1 MGPKRKWYQA
11 KRSRDGRRAT
21 DGTGTA
27 DGMGD
32 IADQH
37 QQHDQQGSKKLRM
50 SAMNIGQVKG
60 HQAVVGTCDVRHDK
74 AATAELVDLLNAFA
88 DEMLEHPKG
97 TDTQGPWPEK
107 ASNGQNGPKTVC
119 NDASLSAGLT
129 MQSSVDSEQN
139 LSVEDM
145 IRKEADALRAGQGK
159 SQRFMSVNTSV
170 KGVIMVCVMDPR
182 LDVRRLVDA
191 IFADIRA
198 TGKRRSRFL
207 ERVTPIQI
215 TSFSEIGTFKT
226 AAQPVVLNALPPVA
240 EGVPSL
246 SFDIAAKA
254 VDCSQKVQETSDK
267 NKESDA
273 AVVAD
278 EAETTEKQSSSR
290 GGVEK
295 AVLQTATGLAH
306 KEGSE
311 GFTGSGESK
320 AQINSEFF
328 SGNDA
333 LGANGAKIEEQ
344 LTDVGDDKAGK
355 GAAPEGDVCTKT
367 CDKRWKF
374 RVDVRRRNSGLKRM
388 DLINAVVEAVGKGH
402 SVSMASPDVSVQQL
416 VFALHL
422 VKLASFSIYPPWL
435 SLPPC
440 HANCSTLLW
449 KEMAVF
455 LYNLISFTSARLVTL
470 MHLSCL
476 GKLRALRAVFTMYSR

>member
-1 MGPKRKWYQA
+1 MGPKRKWYQS
-11 KRSRDGRRAT
+11 KRSRDGQRAT
-21 DGTGTA
+21 DGAGAA

-32 IADQH
+32 IPDQH
-37 QQHDQQGSKKLRM
+37 QQQYQQASKNPRM

-60 HQAVVGTCDVRHDK
+60 HQAIVGTCDVRHDK

-97 TDTQGPWPEK
+97 ADAQGLSPDK
-107 ASNGQNGPKTVC
+107 ASNGQNGPNRFC
-119 NDASLSAGLT
+119 NDASIISAGST
-129 MQSSVDSEQN
+129 IQEQH

-182 LDVRRLVDA
+182 LDALRLVDA
-191 IFADIRA
+191 MFADIRA

-240 EGVPSL
+240 DSVPSL
-246 SFDIAAKA
+246 SSDVAAKA
-254 VDCSQKVQETSDK
+254 VDCSQKVQETSGK

-290 GGVEK
+290 CGLEK
-295 AVLQTATGLAH
+295 AVLPTATGAAC
-306 KEGSE
+306 KGESE
-311 GFTGSGESK
+311 GLSGSGESK
-320 AQINSEFF
+320 APINSESS

-333 LGANGAKIEEQ
+333 SGASGAKIEER
-344 LTDVGDDKAGK
+344 LADVGDDKAGK
-355 GAAPEGDVCTKT
+355 GDAPEGDVCTKT

-402 SVSMASPDVSVQQL
+402 SVSMASPDVSVQQV
-416 VFALHL
+416 VFALRL
-422 VKLASFSIYPPWL
+422 VALASS
-435 SLPPC
+435 
-440 HANCSTLLW
+440 
-449 KEMAVF
+449 
-455 LYNLISFTSARLVTL
+455 
-470 MHLSCL
+470 
-476 GKLRALRAVFTMYSR
+476 